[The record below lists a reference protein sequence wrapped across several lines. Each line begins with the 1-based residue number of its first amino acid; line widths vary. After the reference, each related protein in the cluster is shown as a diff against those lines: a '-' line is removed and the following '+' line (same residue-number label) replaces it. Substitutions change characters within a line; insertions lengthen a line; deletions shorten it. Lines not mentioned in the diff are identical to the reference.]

1 MNEMHFQ
8 RECVRLAS
16 SELPLD
22 TQANLIAGRVNVQ
35 LFSPQFLHGKDGRQ
49 GPATWLVLVGMTD
62 QASSNHIRLWR
73 SGWLPPPPFLYNI
86 HTMAAPAASS
96 PLQRG

>member
-1 MNEMHFQ
+1 MHFQ
-8 RECVRLAS
+8 RERVRLAS

-35 LFSPQFLHGKDGRQ
+35 RFSPQVLHGIDGRQ

-73 SGWLPPPPFLYNI
+73 SGWLPPPPLLCNI
-86 HTMAAPAASS
+86 HTTAAPAASS
-96 PLQRG
+96 PPQRGYR